1 MDIEYLPN
9 KGFIINSV
17 KIEWNEEQNSIR
29 EKIGNK
35 HKEDNKTIDVAQF
48 FDGDE
53 SMNIH
58 RKRDVYKNL
67 NSKNGMLFLNYD
79 KDGKL
84 RELEA
89 HSDFNILIDNIRLDF
104 GNEILDFI
112 NQFQKNGIECLETE
126 KGNYVLP
133 KLKITIANSESMG
146 GDGAGLSY
154 FYATSDISHL
164 TE

>member
-9 KGFIINSV
+9 KGFILNSV
-17 KIEWNEEQNSIR
+17 EIQWNEERNSVR
-29 EKIGNK
+29 EKIRK
-35 HKEDNKTIDVAQF
+35 KYKEDDKTIDVAQF

-58 RKRDVYKNL
+58 QKRDVYENQKSENDL
-67 NSKNGMLFLNYD
+67 LFLNYD

-84 RELEA
+84 RDLEV
-89 HSDFNILIDNIRLDF
+89 HSGFDILIDNIRLNF
-104 GNEILDFI
+104 GNEILDVI
-112 NQFQKNGIECLETE
+112 NKFNEKGIQHIETE
-126 KGNYVLP
+126 KGNYLLA
-133 KLKITIANSESMG
+133 KLKITIANSKSMG
-146 GDGAGLSY
+146 GNGNGLSY

>member
-9 KGFIINSV
+9 KGFILNSV
-17 KIEWNEEQNSIR
+17 KIEWNNERNSVR

-35 HKEDNKTIDVAQF
+35 HKEDDKIIDVAQF

-58 RKRDVYKNL
+58 QKRDVYENL
-67 NSKNGMLFLNYD
+67 NSKNDMLFLNYD
-79 KDGKL
+79 KDNKL
-84 RELEA
+84 KELEV
-89 HSDFNILIDNIRLDF
+89 HSGFGILIDNIRLDF
-104 GNEILDFI
+104 RNEISGFI
-112 NQFQKNGIECLETE
+112 KQFQKNGIEYSETE
-126 KGNYVLP
+126 KGNYLLP
-133 KLKITIANSESMG
+133 KLKITIADNESMG
-146 GDGAGLSY
+146 GDGNGLSY

>member
-9 KGFIINSV
+9 EGFILNSI
-17 KIEWNEEQNSIR
+17 KIEWNDERNSVR

-35 HKEDNKTIDVAQF
+35 HKEDDKTIDVAQF

-58 RKRDVYKNL
+58 QKRDVYENL
-67 NSKNGMLFLNYD
+67 NSKNDMLFLNYD
-79 KDGKL
+79 KDNKL
-84 RELEA
+84 RELEI
-89 HSDFNILIDNIRLDF
+89 HSGFNILIDNIRLDF
-104 GNEILDFI
+104 GNEISDFI
-112 NQFQKNGIECLETE
+112 NQFQKNGIEYSETE
-126 KGNYVLP
+126 KGNYLLP
-133 KLKITIANSESMG
+133 KLKITIADSESMG
-146 GDGAGLSY
+146 GNGTGLSY